1 MTGAENDSLA
11 TDALTDAVI
20 EVARHVADDEWG
32 HPPRLYSL
40 VTRTVLDT
48 ATVDLPENVRSAAP
62 DALVPIEQ
70 DPLPDGEPEEV
81 LAVIRW
87 PADVSGCVLVT
98 EGLIDDD
105 APGTDAPARQ
115 GRLTVGV
122 LRDGDYACCLQL
134 SGEDSLI
141 VGRDLADNLVTALLG
156 TL

>member
-1 MTGAENDSLA
+1 MTGAENDPLA
-11 TDALTDAVI
+11 ADALTDAVI
-20 EVARHVADDEWG
+20 EVARHVVNDEWG
-32 HPPRLYSL
+32 QPPRLYSL
-40 VTRTVLDT
+40 VTRTALDT
-48 ATVDLPENVRSAAP
+48 AAATVPENVQSAAP
-62 DALVPIEQ
+62 DALIPIEQ

-105 APGTDAPARQ
+105 DPGPDAAARQ

-134 SGEDSLI
+134 SEEENLI